1 MSILDNLAGNA
12 ENQWL
17 SEKLEDNPEEDQALQ
32 TTARVMTA
40 HIWPFLAAA
49 ISDEDYQ
56 ARRGVKTDEVRFVCA
71 TVAPHMASALADYVL
86 DGFDADYDLLRKT
99 AQEEGLLADELLPAL
114 LGSAEDKGGDDD
126 GDEGPFSNPKVEHL
140 VREAPGGG
148 VHGPYYIREV
158 GGGYDVVNAQGESK
172 GHHDTKAQAREQQKA
187 LYVHIPE
194 AREQAESREGKAPPK
209 AVQEVGEPG
218 SEEQREHE
226 GSLRVAAAFSTPEE
240 LAAAMARHMRDH
252 HDYGVSSDPADM
264 DWVNELHSD
273 DHQHNADLMDHTHRS
288 KTSAR
293 RRVAQGDPYST
304 TTLLPK
310 AKDDDD
316 NDSGDN
322 EAPEPIRRQVEHHTP
337 GFFSN
342 PKADQ
347 ELEDPGT
354 YYGLWGAGG
363 QSSRAAAMITIDRY
377 GHISLGVSRLP
388 EYGPQGGYDR
398 SRDPQQDEG
407 PDPFE
412 EYWEGEESRSPE
424 RDVHFHHDEPHYEAD
439 WERPSEEGWEGHYR
453 GGVRERRPHT
463 SAEKEKGTVPCPI
476 CHKKFEPGELAEH
489 MKTVHHVSEGEEEGK
504 ERGKKAPGSA
514 RAGQS
519 KAKPSAGRQT
529 HRPTRGRPKGPA
541 KQGQLVRSSQRP
553 PGASRSPAPVEGG
566 YDPSEAFPGY
576 YGAPEPPRRPRTA
589 QAPLTGQ
596 SDVPQDPESTTGA
609 SGMYDPSSALN
620 VASPGGVVDTDFNQ
634 QDEPQDIQAQL
645 GQMPAL
651 GHKIGAKLAEMA
663 AEVLTYNPGLSAVAA
678 MEVALKAVRLYP
690 KVAAGGADYLAEPGT
705 EGVPTEVLTDC
716 PQCQRRAYNAE
727 INRCHFC
734 GFYDAGLEP
743 SIEVT

>member
-1 MSILDNLAGNA
+1 MSMLDNLAQ
-12 ENQWL
+12 NQANDWL
-17 SEKLEDNPEEDQALQ
+17 AQKLNDNPEEDQALQ

-49 ISDEDYQ
+49 ISDDDYR
-56 ARRGVKTDEVRFVCA
+56 ARRGVKEDEVRYMCA
-71 TVAPHMASALADYVL
+71 TVAPHVASALTSYVL
-86 DGFDADYDLLRKT
+86 AGFDADYDLLRKT

-114 LGSAEDKGGDDD
+114 MGSAEDKGDGGDDE
-126 GDEGPFSNPKVEHL
+126 EGLFSNPKVEHL
-140 VREAPGGG
+140 VHQAPGGG
-148 VHGPYYIREV
+148 VHGPYKLEAED
-158 GGGYDVVNAQGESK
+158 GGYDVVNALGESK
-172 GHHDTKAQAREQQKA
+172 GHHDTKGEAREQQKA
-187 LYVHIPE
+187 MYANIPE
-194 AREQAESREGKAPPK
+194 AREQAE
-209 AVQEVGEPG
+209 
-218 SEEQREHE
+218 EQHE
-226 GSLRVAAAFSTPEE
+226 GAYRPVGPYGHTAALFDPSTFPSFS
-240 LAAAMARHMRDH
+240 
-252 HDYGVSSDPADM
+252 G
-264 DWVNELHSD
+264 
-273 DHQHNADLMDHTHRS
+273 
-288 KTSAR
+288 
-293 RRVAQGDPYST
+293 G
-304 TTLLPK
+304 
-310 AKDDDD
+310 DDDGNDDGD
-316 NDSGDN
+316 NGDN
-322 EAPEPIRRQVEHHTP
+322 EAPDPIRKQVEHHTP
-337 GFFSN
+337 GLFSN
-342 PKADQ
+342 PKTDQ
-347 ELEDPGT
+347 ELEDPST

-377 GHISLGVSRLP
+377 GHISLGA
-388 EYGPQGGYDR
+388 YDR
-398 SRDPQQDEG
+398 SRDPQLEENDD
-407 PDPFE
+407 PDPD
-412 EYWEGEESRSPE
+412 WEISEAESRSPE
-424 RDVHFHHDEPHYEAD
+424 HDVHHHHDEPEYEAD

-453 GGVRERRPHT
+453 GGVRERHPHI

-489 MKTVHHVSEGEEEGK
+489 MKTVHHVSESGEEK
-504 ERGKKAPGSA
+504 EREKKAPGAA

-541 KQGQLVRSSQRP
+541 KQGQLVRSSERP
-553 PGASRSPAPVEGG
+553 PQARRSPAPAEMG

-576 YGAPEPPRRPRTA
+576 YGTAEPPRRPRTA
-589 QAPLTGQ
+589 QAPLTGG
-596 SDVPQDPESTTGA
+596 SDVPADPESSTGA

-620 VASPGGVVDTDFNQ
+620 VTSPGGVVDTDFSQ

-651 GHKIGAKLAEMA
+651 SHKIGAKLVEMA
-663 AEVLTYNPGLSAVAA
+663 TEVLIYNPALTAMAA

-716 PQCQRRAYNAE
+716 PQCQREAYNRD